1 MSQMENDEIE
11 CGDPDCGAQAAWQP
25 GPTLQ
30 ESIAKAAGHRDADDA
45 KALEKLM
52 QRMSTRRSSLLGI
65 LDLCREPHGAAEV
78 DACVAKLQAH
88 NASVYDGAALCS
100 MLQQAGA
107 LETVADE
114 DETADTDDEPQI
126 EVVDG
131 VEYLRPA
138 KPAQKLWRT
147 TEIGL
152 AYLDSFDPKA
162 DLARLLADD
171 AAYMDI
177 YLRVLDMCADNGGT
191 TTPALSAA
199 IDKDPLVQLPR
210 FFAQHFTERLEKAG
224 AVEWDGAWKITDLG
238 RSYLEDASH

>member
-1 MSQMENDEIE
+1 MSQLKNDEIE
-11 CGDPDCGAQAAWQP
+11 CEDPDCGAQAAWQP

-30 ESIAKAAGHRDADDA
+30 ESIAEAAGHRDAGGP

-52 QRMSTRRSSLLGI
+52 ERMATRRNSLLGI
-65 LDLCREPHGAAEV
+65 LDFCREPHAVAEV
-78 DACVAKLQAH
+78 DEHVAKLQSH
-88 NASVYDGAALCS
+88 NASVYDGAALCA

-107 LETVADE
+107 LEVETDADE
-114 DETADTDDEPQI
+114 ESESGEPQI

-152 AYLDSFDPKA
+152 AYLDNFDPKA

-199 IDKDPLVQLPR
+199 IDKDPLVQSPR

>member
-1 MSQMENDEIE
+1 MSQMEHDIE
-11 CGDPDCGAQAAWQP
+11 CGDPDCGAQASWQP
-25 GPTLQ
+25 GLTLR
-30 ESIAKAAGHRDADDA
+30 ESIAETAGHRNADDA
-45 KALEKLM
+45 RALEKLM
-52 QRMSTRRSSLLGI
+52 QHMATRRSSLLGI
-65 LDLCREPHGAAEV
+65 LDFCREPHGAAEV

-100 MLQQAGA
+100 MLQQAGG
-107 LETVADE
+107 LEVETDADE
-114 DETADTDDEPQI
+114 ESESGEPQI

-191 TTPALSAA
+191 TTASLSAA
-199 IDKDPLVQLPR
+199 IDKDPLVQSPR

-238 RSYLEDASH
+238 RSYLEDASR

>member
-1 MSQMENDEIE
+1 MSQMEHDIE
-11 CGDPDCGAQAAWQP
+11 CGDPDCGAQASWQP
-25 GPTLQ
+25 GPTLR
-30 ESIAKAAGHRDADDA
+30 ESLVEAAGHRNVDDP

-52 QRMSTRRSSLLGI
+52 ERMATRRSSLLGI
-65 LDLCREPHGAAEV
+65 LDFCREPHAVTEV
-78 DACVAKLQAH
+78 DEHVAKLQSH
-88 NASVYDGAALCS
+88 NASVYDGAALCD

-107 LETVADE
+107 LEVEADA
-114 DETADTDDEPQI
+114 DDAADTDDEPQI

-138 KPAQKLWRT
+138 KPAQKLWQT

-152 AYLDSFDPKA
+152 AYLDSFDPRA
-162 DLARLLADD
+162 DLARLLTDD
-171 AAYMDI
+171 TAYMDI

-199 IDKDPLVQLPR
+199 IDKDPLVQSPR

>member
-1 MSQMENDEIE
+1 MSQMENDIE
-11 CGDPDCGAQAAWQP
+11 CGDPDCGAQASWQP
-25 GPTLQ
+25 GPTLR
-30 ESIAKAAGHRDADDA
+30 ESLVEAAGHRNVDNA

-52 QRMSTRRSSLLGI
+52 ERMATRRNSLLGI
-65 LDLCREPHGAAEV
+65 LDFCREPHAVTEV
-78 DACVAKLQAH
+78 DEHVAKLQSH
-88 NASVYDGAALCS
+88 NASVYDGAVLCD

-107 LETVADE
+107 LEVEAD
-114 DETADTDDEPQI
+114 ADDAADIDDEPQI

-138 KPAQKLWRT
+138 KPAQKLWQT

-152 AYLDSFDPKA
+152 SYLDSFDSRA

-177 YLRVLDMCADNGGT
+177 YLRVLDMCADDGGT
-191 TTPALSAA
+191 TTAALSAA
-199 IDKDPLVQLPR
+199 IDKDPLVQSPR

>member
-1 MSQMENDEIE
+1 MSQLKNDEIE
-11 CGDPDCGAQAAWQP
+11 CEDPDCGAQAAWQP

-30 ESIAKAAGHRDADDA
+30 ESITEAAGHRDAGGP

-52 QRMSTRRSSLLGI
+52 ERMATRRNSLLGI
-65 LDLCREPHGAAEV
+65 LDFCREPHAVAEV
-78 DACVAKLQAH
+78 DEHVAKLQSH
-88 NASVYDGAALCS
+88 NASVYDGAALCA

-107 LETVADE
+107 LKIEANADKE
-114 DETADTDDEPQI
+114 GENDDFQI

-138 KPAQKLWRT
+138 KPAQKLWQT

-152 AYLDSFDPKA
+152 AYLDSFDSKA

-171 AAYMDI
+171 TAYMDI

-191 TTPALSAA
+191 TTAALSAA
-199 IDKDPLVQLPR
+199 IDKDPLVQSPR

-224 AVEWDGAWKITDLG
+224 AVEWDGVWKITDLG
-238 RSYLEDASH
+238 RSYLKDASH

>member
-1 MSQMENDEIE
+1 MSQMEHDIE
-11 CGDPDCGAQAAWQP
+11 CGDPDCGAQASWQP
-25 GPTLQ
+25 GLTLR
-30 ESIAKAAGHRDADDA
+30 ESIAETAERRNADDA
-45 KALEKLM
+45 RALEKLM
-52 QRMSTRRSSLLGI
+52 QRMATRRSSLLGI
-65 LDLCREPHGAAEV
+65 LDFCREPHGAAEV

-88 NASVYDGAALCS
+88 NASVYDGAALCA

-107 LETVADE
+107 LETVTEE

-138 KPAQKLWRT
+138 KPAEKLWKT
-147 TEIGL
+147 TEAGL
-152 AYLDSFDPKA
+152 AYFDSFDPKA

-177 YLRVLDMCADNGGT
+177 YLRVLDMCADKGGT
-191 TTPALSAA
+191 TTAALAAA
-199 IDKDPLVQLPR
+199 IDKDPLVQSPR

>member
-1 MSQMENDEIE
+1 MSQMEHDIE
-11 CGDPDCGAQAAWQP
+11 CGDPDCGAQASWQP
-25 GPTLQ
+25 GLTLR
-30 ESIAKAAGHRDADDA
+30 ESIAETAGHRNADDA
-45 KALEKLM
+45 RALEKLM
-52 QRMSTRRSSLLGI
+52 QHMATRRSSLLGI
-65 LDLCREPHGAAEV
+65 LDFCREPHGAAEV

-100 MLQQAGA
+100 MLQQAGG
-107 LETVADE
+107 LEVETDADE
-114 DETADTDDEPQI
+114 ESESGEPQI

-162 DLARLLADD
+162 NLARLLADD

-191 TTPALSAA
+191 TTASLSAA
-199 IDKDPLVQLPR
+199 IDKDPLVQSPR

-238 RSYLEDASH
+238 RSYLEDASR

>member
-1 MSQMENDEIE
+1 MSQLKNDEIE
-11 CGDPDCGAQAAWQP
+11 CEDPDCGAQAAWQP

-30 ESIAKAAGHRDADDA
+30 ESIAKAAGHRDAGGP

-52 QRMSTRRSSLLGI
+52 ERMDTRRNSLLGI
-65 LDLCREPHGAAEV
+65 LDFCREPHAVAEV
-78 DACVAKLQAH
+78 DEHVAKLQSH
-88 NASVYDGAALCS
+88 NASVYDGGALCA

-107 LETVADE
+107 LEVKADADE
-114 DETADTDDEPQI
+114 AADTDDEPLI

-138 KPAQKLWRT
+138 KPAQKLWQT

-152 AYLDSFDPKA
+152 AYLDSFDPRV

-199 IDKDPLVQLPR
+199 IDKDPLVQSPR